1 LELFSFSTQLQKLLI
16 CAPHALSSD
25 EQLLVIGDD
34 TNFLTNTGNN
44 MSEKTT
50 RNRRI
55 RKKLHLD
62 EWAILGF
69 EFSCKLALA
78 SEAEY
83 EAFFSSFADLVK
95 AEHMYITLDSD
106 SESFE
111 GFVTS
116 ADRYGDATEENR
128 VAIEALLNSH
138 AIVSEVKVGALIDA
152 FYGI

>member
-1 LELFSFSTQLQKLLI
+1 
-16 CAPHALSSD
+16 
-25 EQLLVIGDD
+25 
-34 TNFLTNTGNN
+34 

-69 EFSCKLALA
+69 EFSCQLAQA
-78 SEAEY
+78 SEADY
-83 EAFFSSFADLVK
+83 EAFFNSFAALVEK
-95 AEHMYITLDSD
+95 QHLYITLDND

-116 ADRYGDATEENR
+116 ADRYGNATEEDR
-128 VAIEALLNSH
+128 AAIEAVLKSH
-138 AIVSEVKVGALIDA
+138 AIVDDVKVAALVDA
-152 FYGI
+152 FYEI

>member
-1 LELFSFSTQLQKLLI
+1 M
-16 CAPHALSSD
+16 A
-25 EQLLVIGDD
+25 
-34 TNFLTNTGNN
+34 
-44 MSEKTT
+44 EKTT

-69 EFSCKLALA
+69 EFSCKLAVA
-78 SEAEY
+78 SEVDY
-83 EAFFSSFADLVK
+83 DAFFKSIAELVK
-95 AEHMYITLDSD
+95 IQHLYISLDND

-116 ADRYGDATEENR
+116 ADRYGNASEEDR
-128 VAIEALLNSH
+128 AAIEALLNSH
-138 AIVSEVKVGALIDA
+138 SIVSEVKVGALVDA

>member
-1 LELFSFSTQLQKLLI
+1 
-16 CAPHALSSD
+16 
-25 EQLLVIGDD
+25 
-34 TNFLTNTGNN
+34 

-69 EFSCKLALA
+69 EFSCKLAVA
-78 SEAEY
+78 SEADY
-83 EAFFSSFADLVK
+83 ELFFNSFAELVE
-95 AEHMYITLDSD
+95 AQHLYITLDND

-116 ADRYGDATEENR
+116 ADRYGNATEEDR
-128 VAIEALLNSH
+128 VAIEAVLKSH
-138 AIVSEVKVGALIDA
+138 AIVGEVKVGALVDA
-152 FYGI
+152 FYEI